1 MATTPYFVFSPN
13 TVLSVLGLVRGP
25 DKTVPTPAEDWRTA
39 RVDVVIPALNEA
51 PHIALCL
58 TSVLRQTLR
67 PRRIMLV
74 DDGSTDATVEVAES
88 FCRFHNVDL
97 TIVKRRAPI
106 GDSTWATPSSCLA
119 FPLRSPLPSSVCC
132 AANRCPARK

>member
-13 TVLSVLGLVRGP
+13 TILSVLGLVRGP
-25 DKTVPTPAEDWRTA
+25 DKTAPTPTEDWRTA

-58 TSVLRQTLR
+58 ASVLRQTLR

-74 DDGSTDATVEVAES
+74 DDGSTDATVEVAEA
-88 FCRFHNVDL
+88 FCRFHKVDL
-97 TIVKRRAPI
+97 DNHQAP
-106 GDSTWATPSSCLA
+106 GADWQDA
-119 FPLRSPLPSSVCC
+119 
-132 AANRCPARK
+132 